1 MFGYL
6 MYKNLLQNTTNI
18 DFWRLKWIKI
28 YLKDNSQFY
37 LSGSALSDCSIQ
49 VEDNTKKMLG
59 LS

>member
-18 DFWRLKWIKI
+18 DFWRQKWIKI

-37 LSGSALSDCSIQ
+37 MSGSALSDHSIQ